1 MKSSIWR
8 ALFET
13 DSHDETAV
21 KKQQLLDSGAAQII
35 CQNSFFTVVK
45 INTYEAAKFYDW
57 DSNWRFSKNSQYFYE
72 CLVVFPIYII
82 LRISTQNTNEPNYA
96 FYKGPFNIDPRLYDM
111 SDEAIWV
118 CDYFKQDINKFP
130 KEFWKIMVGSN
141 FRYLEYIDNPSIELQ
156 LLAIKNDPDAI
167 KYIKSPAPMVQWAAF
182 KQLPDSIELV
192 QPPNCR
198 DPGLVEKLEDIKAQ
212 RGY

>member
-13 DSHDETAV
+13 DSHDETSV

-35 CQNSFFTVVK
+35 CQNSYFTVVK

-57 DSNWRFSKNSQYFYE
+57 DSNWRFSKNSQSFDE

-82 LRISTQNTNEPNYA
+82 LRLATQNTNEPHYA
-96 FYKGPFNIDPRLYDM
+96 FYKMTFNIYPRLYDM
-111 SDEAIWV
+111 SDEVIWV
-118 CDYFKQDINKFP
+118 CDYFKQDINRFP
-130 KEFWKIMVGSN
+130 KEFLKIMVSSY
-141 FRYLEYIDNPSIELQ
+141 FRYLEYIDSPSIELQ
-156 LLAIKNDPDAI
+156 LLAIENDSDAI
-167 KYIKSPAPMVQWAAF
+167 KYIESPAPMVQWAAF
-182 KQLPDSIELV
+182 KKSPDSIELV
-192 QPPNCR
+192 QPPKCR
-198 DPGLVEKLEDIKAQ
+198 DPSLVAKYKDIKAQ